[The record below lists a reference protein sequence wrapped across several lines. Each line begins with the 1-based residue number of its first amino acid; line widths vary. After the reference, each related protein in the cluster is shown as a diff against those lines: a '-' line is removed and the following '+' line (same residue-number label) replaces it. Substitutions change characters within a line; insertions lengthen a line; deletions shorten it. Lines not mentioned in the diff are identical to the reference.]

1 MKQKLPE
8 LPFILEGNTAPR
20 STIRAIAKNAD
31 GLHKINLSLIKIRP
45 RFNARRKGE
54 NISEELYEQMLMIPQ
69 LADGIYASNG
79 PDEPLLGDIFKENN
93 KFYITNGERRFRALR
108 HLMATGRDKYPNG
121 SFVEDVYVL
130 LNPAGT
136 TDLDRKRKVIATQ
149 DNLKLKP
156 IERAYYYLSFKEDD
170 GLTHQQIAD
179 LLQVSRQTV
188 DNYILATE
196 LPADIQDQ
204 VDADQ
209 IKINVALADFREKRK
224 ADKPKKTAEVDLETG
239 EVIDKKDDKEN
250 LRGDESEFEQQDNSI
265 PGVSS
270 KGGFKE
276 EGSGAHVIG
285 KDSIYMDQQ
294 KLALWKQFV
303 NRYEKV
309 KEDIMLAATFDY
321 KNLLHW
327 EDILAERLKNEYNL
341 TVK

>member
-20 STIRAIAKNAD
+20 STIRTIAKNAD
-31 GLHKINLSLIKIRP
+31 GLHKINLFLIKIRP
-45 RFNARRKGE
+45 KFNARRKPYE
-54 NISEELYEQMLMIPQ
+54 TSEELYEQMLMIPQ

-79 PDEPLLGDIFKENN
+79 PTEPLLGDIFKEDN

-108 HLMATGRDKYPNG
+108 YLVATGRNIYPNG
-121 SFVEDVYVL
+121 ESVEEVYVL
-130 LNPAGT
+130 LNPSGT

-156 IERAYYYLSFKEDD
+156 MERAYYYLSFKEED
-170 GLTHQQIAD
+170 GLTHQKIAD

-196 LPADIQDQ
+196 LPAEIQDQ

-209 IKINVALADFREKRK
+209 IKINNALADLRDKRK

-250 LRGDESEFEQQDNSI
+250 LRGDEGEFEQQDNSI

-309 KEDIMLAATFDY
+309 KEDIMLAATFDNE
-321 KNLLHW
+321 NLLHW
-327 EDILAERLKNEYNL
+327 EDMLAERLKNEYNL